1 MHVFIAG
8 IMQGVRLD
16 DQIDDQNYR
25 MRISDALKE
34 QMPDVRITDPF
45 ALNPYSVEYGDDQAR
60 QTFFKMTDL
69 AATADVLIAYL
80 PKTSMGTAMEM
91 WQAYHNHAY
100 IIAVT
105 PHIHHWAIRFTAN
118 EILPDLD
125 TLITR
130 IQDGH
135 LARVLGES
143 ALVDS
148 HSEAD

>member
-8 IMQGVRLD
+8 IMQGIRLD

-25 MRISDALKE
+25 VRIGNALREK
-34 QMPDVRITDPF
+34 MPDVQITDPF
-45 ALNPYSVEYGDDQAR
+45 ALNPYSVDYDADQAR

-91 WQAYHNHAY
+91 WQAYHNNAY

-105 PHIHHWAIRFTAN
+105 PHIHHWAIRFTAD
-118 EILPDLD
+118 EILQDLD
-125 TLITR
+125 ELLLKIE
-130 IQDGH
+130 DGH
-135 LARVLGES
+135 LARVLGDR
-143 ALVDS
+143 ALVDVG
-148 HSEAD
+148 SEAD